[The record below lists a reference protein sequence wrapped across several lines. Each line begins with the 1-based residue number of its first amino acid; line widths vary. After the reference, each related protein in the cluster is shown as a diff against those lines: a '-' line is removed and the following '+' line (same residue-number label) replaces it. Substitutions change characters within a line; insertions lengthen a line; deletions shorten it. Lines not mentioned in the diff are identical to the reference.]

1 MSGRQEA
8 TRSRLLEAT
17 LEVLRSHGVAQTTS
31 REIAAAAGVNLQAIT
46 YHFGS
51 KDDLVAQALVHAVR
65 TWVEPARTALTG
77 IAGDPVGGLLAAMAA
92 LQQAMG
98 QAHEHFPAYIE
109 ALATASR
116 DEAVRGQIVELLA
129 ELRAAVAASIRELR
143 EAGYIASWVSRSRW
157 PRSSSRPAT
166 GSCCTRRWTRRAT
179 PPDRRWT
186 RWSSYCSPPPLRRH
200 GTVCSNMTT
209 SRSYGTVFTDH
220 TFTVPLDHDRPDD
233 QQIQVYAR
241 EVRAAGRSGHDL
253 PWLLFLGGEGWLQRA
268 LRDFRVLLLDQVSPG
283 RRQEH
288 RALRPLPRRRQPAPA
303 PSPRRPLHPRD
314 RTIGCPALRPFR
326 QAT

>member
-1 MSGRQEA
+1 MSERQEA

-143 EAGYIASWVSRSRW
+143 ETGYIASWVEPEPMAALIVAAGDGFVLHSTLD
-157 PRSSSRPAT
+157 PAGHAT
-166 GSCCTRRWTRRAT
+166 GPAVDQVVQLLLAAAT
-179 PPDRRWT
+179 PE
-186 RWSSYCSPPPLRRH
+186 
-200 GTVCSNMTT
+200 
-209 SRSYGTVFTDH
+209 
-220 TFTVPLDHDRPDD
+220 
-233 QQIQVYAR
+233 AR
-241 EVRAAGRSGHDL
+241 DGM
-253 PWLLFLGGEGWLQRA
+253 
-268 LRDFRVLLLDQVSPG
+268 
-283 RRQEH
+283 
-288 RALRPLPRRRQPAPA
+288 
-303 PSPRRPLHPRD
+303 
-314 RTIGCPALRPFR
+314 
-326 QAT
+326 